1 MFPLMVYNHSK
12 KALLDVSCRFC
23 EMEQDASVSRR
34 VIILTSHNTNS
45 HLAHLIGPKQHSAIY
60 FFYYFVDFKPVD
72 QMGS

>member
-34 VIILTSHNTNS
+34 VIILTSLWVT
-45 HLAHLIGPKQHSAIY
+45 IQIRI
-60 FFYYFVDFKPVD
+60 
-72 QMGS
+72 